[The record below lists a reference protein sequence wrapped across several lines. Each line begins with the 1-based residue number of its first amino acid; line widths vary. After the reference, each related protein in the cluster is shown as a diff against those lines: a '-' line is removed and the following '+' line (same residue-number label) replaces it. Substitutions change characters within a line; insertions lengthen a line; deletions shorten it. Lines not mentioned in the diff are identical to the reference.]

1 MNEAKLKSKQKSQ
14 LAVNFAL
21 TGPRHSATVKPRY
34 TAPAEKNLIEH
45 TIFNLNNIFIVINTR
60 FFL

>member
-34 TAPAEKNLIEH
+34 TIPAYNKTLLIEH
-45 TIFNLNNIFIVINTR
+45 INIFIIIDM
-60 FFL
+60 